1 MCPITHK
8 TLPEKKGRQV
18 LTPKGRKILIWSASV
33 LTVIALIVGAC
44 GVYLN
49 SYYRA
54 DSDSIAAFSA
64 DFAVRGR
71 EVADG
76 VIAYEPVDPVAGLI
90 FYPGGLV
97 EYTAYEPLMM
107 ACAEKGIL
115 CVLLEMPFHL
125 AVLDMNAADGVQAQF
140 PQIEKWYIGGHS
152 LGGAMASSYAAKH
165 ADEFDGVV
173 LLGAYSTADITALQ
187 VISLYGSEDRV
198 MNREKYDECIPN
210 LPADFTEIVIEGGC
224 HAGFGMYGAQSGDG
238 TPTITESE
246 QIKLTAAAIADW
258 ASK

>member
-1 MCPITHK
+1 MTK
-8 TLPEKKGRQV
+8 SK
-18 LTPKGRKILIWSASV
+18 LTPMGRKIIICSVSAV
-33 LTVIALIVGAC
+33 VMIAVIAAAC
-44 GVYLN
+44 GAYLN

-64 DFAVRGR
+64 DFTVQGR
-71 EVADG
+71 KVADG
-76 VIAYEPVDPVAGLI
+76 VIAYEPEKAVAGLI

-97 EYTAYEPLMM
+97 EYTAYEPLMQ

-115 CVLLEMPFHL
+115 CVLLKMPFHL

-173 LLGAYSTADITALQ
+173 LLGAYATEDIRSLN
-187 VISLYGSEDRV
+187 VISLYGSEDKV
-198 MNREKYDECIPN
+198 MNKEKYDEYISN

-224 HAGFGMYGAQSGDG
+224 HAGFGMYGPQDGDG
-238 TPTITESE
+238 TPAITAAE
-246 QIKLTAAAIADW
+246 QIKLTSAAVFDW
-258 ASK
+258 LPG

>member
-1 MCPITHK
+1 MTK
-8 TLPEKKGRQV
+8 SK
-18 LTPKGRKILIWSASV
+18 LTPMGRKIIICSVSAV
-33 LTVIALIVGAC
+33 VMIAVIAAAC
-44 GVYLN
+44 GAYLN

-64 DFAVRGR
+64 DFTVQGR

-76 VIAYEPVDPVAGLI
+76 VIAYEPEKAVAGLI

-97 EYTAYEPLMM
+97 EYTAYEPLMQ

-140 PQIEKWYIGGHS
+140 PQIEKWYVGGHS

-173 LLGAYSTADITALQ
+173 LLGAYATEDIRSLN
-187 VISLYGSEDRV
+187 VISLYGSEDKV
-198 MNREKYDECIPN
+198 MNKEKYDEYISN

-224 HAGFGMYGAQSGDG
+224 HAGFGMYGPQDGDG
-238 TPTITESE
+238 TPAITAAE
-246 QIKLTAAAIADW
+246 QIKLTSAAVFDW
-258 ASK
+258 LPG

>member
-1 MCPITHK
+1 MTK
-8 TLPEKKGRQV
+8 LTKSK
-18 LTPKGRKILIWSASV
+18 LTPKGRKIIICSVSAV
-33 LTVIALIVGAC
+33 VMIAVIAAAC
-44 GVYLN
+44 GAYLN

-64 DFAVRGR
+64 DFTVQGR

-76 VIAYEPVDPVAGLI
+76 VIAYEPEKAVAGLI

-97 EYTAYEPLMM
+97 EYTAYEPLMQ

-115 CVLLEMPFHL
+115 CVLLKMPFHL

-173 LLGAYSTADITALQ
+173 LLGAYATEDIRSLN
-187 VISLYGSEDRV
+187 VISLYGSEDKV
-198 MNREKYDECIPN
+198 MNKEKYDEYISN

-224 HAGFGMYGAQSGDG
+224 HAGFGMYGPQDGDG
-238 TPTITESE
+238 TPAITAAE
-246 QIKLTAAAIADW
+246 QIKLTAAAVFDW
-258 ASK
+258 LPG

>member
-1 MCPITHK
+1 MTK
-8 TLPEKKGRQV
+8 SK
-18 LTPKGRKILIWSASV
+18 LTPMGRKIIICSVSAV
-33 LTVIALIVGAC
+33 VMIAVIAAAC
-44 GVYLN
+44 GAYLN

-64 DFAVRGR
+64 DFTVQGR

-76 VIAYEPVDPVAGLI
+76 VIAYEPEKAVAGLI

-97 EYTAYEPLMM
+97 EYTAYEPLMQ

-115 CVLLEMPFHL
+115 CVLLKMPFHL

-173 LLGAYSTADITALQ
+173 LLGAYATEDIRSLN
-187 VISLYGSEDRV
+187 VISLYGSEDKV
-198 MNREKYDECIPN
+198 MNKEKYDEYISN

-224 HAGFGMYGAQSGDG
+224 HAGFGMYGPQDGDG
-238 TPTITESE
+238 TPAITAAE
-246 QIKLTAAAIADW
+246 QIKLTAAAVFDW
-258 ASK
+258 LPG

>member
-1 MCPITHK
+1 MTK
-8 TLPEKKGRQV
+8 SK
-18 LTPKGRKILIWSASV
+18 LTPKGRKIIICSVSAV
-33 LTVIALIVGAC
+33 VMIAVIAAAC
-44 GVYLN
+44 GAYLN

-64 DFAVRGR
+64 DFTVQGR

-76 VIAYEPVDPVAGLI
+76 VIAYEPEKAVAGLI

-97 EYTAYEPLMM
+97 EYTAYEPLMQ

-115 CVLLEMPFHL
+115 CVLLKMPFHL

-173 LLGAYSTADITALQ
+173 LLGAYATEDIQSLN
-187 VISLYGSEDRV
+187 VISLYGSEDKV
-198 MNREKYDECIPN
+198 MNKEKYDEYISN

-224 HAGFGMYGAQSGDG
+224 HAGFGMYGPQDGDG
-238 TPTITESE
+238 TPAITAAE
-246 QIKLTAAAIADW
+246 QIKLTSAAVFDW
-258 ASK
+258 LPR

>member
-1 MCPITHK
+1 MTK
-8 TLPEKKGRQV
+8 SK
-18 LTPKGRKILIWSASV
+18 LTPKGRKIIICSVSAV
-33 LTVIALIVGAC
+33 VMIAVIAAAC
-44 GVYLN
+44 GAYLN

-64 DFAVRGR
+64 DFTVQGR

-76 VIAYEPVDPVAGLI
+76 VIAYEPEKAVAGLI

-97 EYTAYEPLMM
+97 EYTAYEPLMQ

-115 CVLLEMPFHL
+115 CVLLKMPFHL

-173 LLGAYSTADITALQ
+173 LLGAYATEDIRSLN
-187 VISLYGSEDRV
+187 VISLYGSEDKV
-198 MNREKYDECIPN
+198 MNKEKYDEYISN

-224 HAGFGMYGAQSGDG
+224 HAGFGMYGPQDGDG
-238 TPTITESE
+238 TPAITAAE
-246 QIKLTAAAIADW
+246 QIKLTAAAVFDW
-258 ASK
+258 LPG

>member
-1 MCPITHK
+1 MKLTK
-8 TLPEKKGRQV
+8 SK
-18 LTPKGRKILIWSASV
+18 LTPKGRKIIICSVSAV
-33 LTVIALIVGAC
+33 VMIAVIAAAC
-44 GVYLN
+44 GAYLN

-64 DFAVRGR
+64 DFTVQGR

-76 VIAYEPVDPVAGLI
+76 VIAYEPEKAVAGLI

-97 EYTAYEPLMM
+97 EYTAYEPLMQ

-115 CVLLEMPFHL
+115 CVLLKMPFHL

-173 LLGAYSTADITALQ
+173 LLGAYATEDIRSLN
-187 VISLYGSEDRV
+187 VISLYGSEDKV
-198 MNREKYDECIPN
+198 MNKEKYDEYISN

-224 HAGFGMYGAQSGDG
+224 HAGFGMYGPQDGDG
-238 TPTITESE
+238 TPAITAAE
-246 QIKLTAAAIADW
+246 QIKLTAAAVFDW
-258 ASK
+258 LPG

>member
-1 MCPITHK
+1 MTK
-8 TLPEKKGRQV
+8 SK
-18 LTPKGRKILIWSASV
+18 LTPKGRKIIICSVSAV
-33 LTVIALIVGAC
+33 VMIAVIAAAC
-44 GVYLN
+44 GAYLN

-64 DFAVRGR
+64 VFTVQGR
-71 EVADG
+71 ELADG
-76 VIAYEPVDPVAGLI
+76 VIAYEPEKAVAGLI

-97 EYTAYEPLMM
+97 EYTAYEPLMQ

-115 CVLLEMPFHL
+115 CVLLKMPFHL

-173 LLGAYSTADITALQ
+173 LLGAYATEDIRSLN
-187 VISLYGSEDRV
+187 VISLYGSEDKV
-198 MNREKYDECIPN
+198 MNKEKYDEYISN

-224 HAGFGMYGAQSGDG
+224 HAGFGMYGPQDGDG
-238 TPTITESE
+238 TPAITAAE
-246 QIKLTAAAIADW
+246 QIKLTSAAVFDW
-258 ASK
+258 LPG

>member
-1 MCPITHK
+1 MTK
-8 TLPEKKGRQV
+8 SK
-18 LTPKGRKILIWSASV
+18 LTPKGRKIIICSVSAV
-33 LTVIALIVGAC
+33 VMIAVIAAAC
-44 GVYLN
+44 GAYLN

-64 DFAVRGR
+64 DFTVQGR

-76 VIAYEPVDPVAGLI
+76 VIAYEPEKAVAGLI

-97 EYTAYEPLMM
+97 EYTAYEPLMQ

-115 CVLLEMPFHL
+115 CVLLKMPFHL

-173 LLGAYSTADITALQ
+173 LLGAYATEDIRSLN
-187 VISLYGSEDRV
+187 VISLYGSEDKV
-198 MNREKYDECIPN
+198 MNKEKYDEYISN

-224 HAGFGMYGAQSGDG
+224 HAGFGMYGAQDGDG
-238 TPTITESE
+238 TPAITAAE
-246 QIKLTAAAIADW
+246 QIKLTSAAVFDW
-258 ASK
+258 LPG

>member
-1 MCPITHK
+1 MTK
-8 TLPEKKGRQV
+8 SK
-18 LTPKGRKILIWSASV
+18 LTPKGRKIIICSVSAV
-33 LTVIALIVGAC
+33 VMIAVIAAAC
-44 GVYLN
+44 GAYLN

-64 DFAVRGR
+64 DFTVQGR

-76 VIAYEPVDPVAGLI
+76 VIAYEPEKAVAGLI

-97 EYTAYEPLMM
+97 EYTAYEPLMQ

-115 CVLLEMPFHL
+115 CVLLKMPFHL

-173 LLGAYSTADITALQ
+173 LLGAYATEDIQSLN
-187 VISLYGSEDRV
+187 VISLYGSEDKV
-198 MNREKYDECIPN
+198 MNKEKYDEYISN

-224 HAGFGMYGAQSGDG
+224 HAGFGMYGPQDGDG
-238 TPTITESE
+238 TPAITAAE
-246 QIKLTAAAIADW
+246 QIKLTSAAVFDW
-258 ASK
+258 LPG

>member
-1 MCPITHK
+1 MTK
-8 TLPEKKGRQV
+8 SK
-18 LTPKGRKILIWSASV
+18 LTPKGRKIIICSVSAV
-33 LTVIALIVGAC
+33 VMIAVIAAAC
-44 GVYLN
+44 GAYLN

-64 DFAVRGR
+64 DFTVQGR

-76 VIAYEPVDPVAGLI
+76 VIAYEPEKAVAGLI

-97 EYTAYEPLMM
+97 EYTAYEPLMQ

-173 LLGAYSTADITALQ
+173 LLGAYATEDIRSLN
-187 VISLYGSEDRV
+187 VISLYGSEDKV
-198 MNREKYDECIPN
+198 MNKEKYDEYISN
-210 LPADFTEIVIEGGC
+210 LPADFTEIVSEGGC
-224 HAGFGMYGAQSGDG
+224 HAGFGMYGPQDGDG
-238 TPTITESE
+238 TPAITAAE
-246 QIKLTAAAIADW
+246 QIKLTSAAVFDW
-258 ASK
+258 LPG

>member
-1 MCPITHK
+1 MTK
-8 TLPEKKGRQV
+8 SK
-18 LTPKGRKILIWSASV
+18 LTPKGRKIIICSVSAV
-33 LTVIALIVGAC
+33 VMIAVIAAAC
-44 GVYLN
+44 GAYLN

-64 DFAVRGR
+64 DFTVQGR

-76 VIAYEPVDPVAGLI
+76 VIAYEPEKAVAGLI

-97 EYTAYEPLMM
+97 EYTAYEPLMQ

-115 CVLLEMPFHL
+115 CVLLKMPFHL

-165 ADEFDGVV
+165 TDEFDGVV
-173 LLGAYSTADITALQ
+173 LLGAYATEDIRSLN
-187 VISLYGSEDRV
+187 VISLYGSEDKV
-198 MNREKYDECIPN
+198 MNKEKYDEYISN

-224 HAGFGMYGAQSGDG
+224 HAGFGMYGPQDGDG
-238 TPTITESE
+238 TPAITAAE
-246 QIKLTAAAIADW
+246 QIKLTSAAVFDW
-258 ASK
+258 LPG

>member
-1 MCPITHK
+1 MTK
-8 TLPEKKGRQV
+8 LTKSK
-18 LTPKGRKILIWSASV
+18 LTPKGRKIIICSVSAV
-33 LTVIALIVGAC
+33 VMIAVIAAAC
-44 GVYLN
+44 GAYLN

-64 DFAVRGR
+64 DFTVQGR

-76 VIAYEPVDPVAGLI
+76 VIAYEPEKAVAGLI

-97 EYTAYEPLMM
+97 EYTAYEPLMQ

-115 CVLLEMPFHL
+115 CVLLKMPFHL

-173 LLGAYSTADITALQ
+173 LLGAYATEDIRSLN
-187 VISLYGSEDRV
+187 VISLYGSEDKV
-198 MNREKYDECIPN
+198 MNKEKYDEYISN

-224 HAGFGMYGAQSGDG
+224 HAGFGMYGPQDGDG
-238 TPTITESE
+238 TPAITAAE
-246 QIKLTAAAIADW
+246 QIKLTSAAVFDW
-258 ASK
+258 LPG

>member
-1 MCPITHK
+1 MTK
-8 TLPEKKGRQV
+8 SK
-18 LTPKGRKILIWSASV
+18 LTPKGRKIIICSVSAV
-33 LTVIALIVGAC
+33 VMIAVIAAAC
-44 GVYLN
+44 GAYLN

-64 DFAVRGR
+64 DFTVQGR

-76 VIAYEPVDPVAGLI
+76 VIAYEPEKAVAGLI

-97 EYTAYEPLMM
+97 EYTAYEPLMQ

-173 LLGAYSTADITALQ
+173 LLGAYATEDIRSLN
-187 VISLYGSEDRV
+187 VISLYGSEDKV
-198 MNREKYDECIPN
+198 MNKEKYDEYISN

-224 HAGFGMYGAQSGDG
+224 HAGFGMYGPQDGDG
-238 TPTITESE
+238 TPAITAAE
-246 QIKLTAAAIADW
+246 QIKLTSAAVFDW
-258 ASK
+258 LPG

>member
-1 MCPITHK
+1 MTK
-8 TLPEKKGRQV
+8 SK
-18 LTPKGRKILIWSASV
+18 LTPKGRKIIICSVSAV
-33 LTVIALIVGAC
+33 VMIAVIAAAC
-44 GVYLN
+44 GAYLN

-64 DFAVRGR
+64 DFTVQGR

-76 VIAYEPVDPVAGLI
+76 VIAYEPEKAVAGLI

-97 EYTAYEPLMM
+97 EYTAYEPLMQ

-115 CVLLEMPFHL
+115 CVLLKMPFHL

-173 LLGAYSTADITALQ
+173 LLGAYATEDIRSLN
-187 VISLYGSEDRV
+187 VISLYGSEDKV
-198 MNREKYDECIPN
+198 MNKEKYDEYISN

-224 HAGFGMYGAQSGDG
+224 HAGFGMYGPQDGDG
-238 TPTITESE
+238 TPAITAAE
-246 QIKLTAAAIADW
+246 QIKLTAAAVFDW
-258 ASK
+258 LPR

>member
-1 MCPITHK
+1 MTK
-8 TLPEKKGRQV
+8 SK
-18 LTPKGRKILIWSASV
+18 LTPKGRKIIICSVSAV
-33 LTVIALIVGAC
+33 VMIAVIAAAC
-44 GVYLN
+44 GAYLN

-64 DFAVRGR
+64 DFTVQGR

-76 VIAYEPVDPVAGLI
+76 VIAYEPEKAVVGLI

-97 EYTAYEPLMM
+97 EYTAYEPLMQ

-173 LLGAYSTADITALQ
+173 LLGAYATEDIRSLN
-187 VISLYGSEDRV
+187 VISLYGSEDKV
-198 MNREKYDECIPN
+198 MNKEKYDEYISN

-224 HAGFGMYGAQSGDG
+224 HAGFGMYGPQDGDG
-238 TPTITESE
+238 TPAITAAE
-246 QIKLTAAAIADW
+246 QIKLTSAAVFDW
-258 ASK
+258 LPG

>member
-1 MCPITHK
+1 MTK
-8 TLPEKKGRQV
+8 SK
-18 LTPKGRKILIWSASV
+18 LTPKGRKIIICSVSAV
-33 LTVIALIVGAC
+33 VMIAVIAAAC
-44 GVYLN
+44 GAYLN

-64 DFAVRGR
+64 DFTVQGR

-76 VIAYEPVDPVAGLI
+76 VIAYEPEKAVAGLI

-97 EYTAYEPLMM
+97 EYTAYEPLMQ

-115 CVLLEMPFHL
+115 CVLLKMPFHL

-165 ADEFDGVV
+165 TDEFDGVV
-173 LLGAYSTADITALQ
+173 LLGAYATEDIRSLN
-187 VISLYGSEDRV
+187 VISLYGSEDKV
-198 MNREKYDECIPN
+198 MNKEKYDEYISN

-224 HAGFGMYGAQSGDG
+224 HAGFGMYGPQDGDG
-238 TPTITESE
+238 MPAITAAE
-246 QIKLTAAAIADW
+246 QIKLTAAAVFDW
-258 ASK
+258 LPG

>member
-1 MCPITHK
+1 MTK
-8 TLPEKKGRQV
+8 SK
-18 LTPKGRKILIWSASV
+18 LTPKGRKIIICSVSAV
-33 LTVIALIVGAC
+33 VMIAVIAAAC
-44 GVYLN
+44 GAYLN

-64 DFAVRGR
+64 DFTVQGR

-76 VIAYEPVDPVAGLI
+76 VIAYEPEKAVAGLI

-97 EYTAYEPLMM
+97 EYTAYEPLMQ

-115 CVLLEMPFHL
+115 CVLLKMPFHL

-173 LLGAYSTADITALQ
+173 LLGAYATEDIRSLN
-187 VISLYGSEDRV
+187 VISLYGSEDKV
-198 MNREKYDECIPN
+198 MNKEKYDEYISN

-224 HAGFGMYGAQSGDG
+224 HAGFGMYGPQDGDG
-238 TPTITESE
+238 TPAITAAE
-246 QIKLTAAAIADW
+246 QIKLTSAAVFDW
-258 ASK
+258 LPG

>member
-1 MCPITHK
+1 MTK
-8 TLPEKKGRQV
+8 SK
-18 LTPKGRKILIWSASV
+18 LTPKGRKIIICSVSAV
-33 LTVIALIVGAC
+33 VMIAVIAAAC
-44 GVYLN
+44 GAYLN

-64 DFAVRGR
+64 DFTVQGR

-76 VIAYEPVDPVAGLI
+76 VIAYEPEKAVAGLI

-97 EYTAYEPLMM
+97 EYTAYEPLMQ

-165 ADEFDGVV
+165 TDEFDGVV
-173 LLGAYSTADITALQ
+173 LLGAYATEDIRSLN
-187 VISLYGSEDRV
+187 VISLYGSEDKV
-198 MNREKYDECIPN
+198 MNKEKYDEYISN

-224 HAGFGMYGAQSGDG
+224 HAGFGMYGPQDGDG
-238 TPTITESE
+238 TPAITAAE
-246 QIKLTAAAIADW
+246 QIKLTSAAVFDW
-258 ASK
+258 LPG

>member
-1 MCPITHK
+1 MTK
-8 TLPEKKGRQV
+8 NK
-18 LTPKGRKILIWSASV
+18 LTPKGRKIIICSVSAV
-33 LTVIALIVGAC
+33 VMIAVIAAAC
-44 GVYLN
+44 GAYLN

-64 DFAVRGR
+64 DFTVQGR

-76 VIAYEPVDPVAGLI
+76 VIAYEPEKAVAGLI

-97 EYTAYEPLMM
+97 EYTAYEPLMQ

-173 LLGAYSTADITALQ
+173 LLGAYATEDIRSLN
-187 VISLYGSEDRV
+187 VISLYGSEDKV
-198 MNREKYDECIPN
+198 MNKEKYDEYISN

-224 HAGFGMYGAQSGDG
+224 HAGFGMYGAQDGDG
-238 TPTITESE
+238 TPAITAAE
-246 QIKLTAAAIADW
+246 QIKLTAAAVFDW
-258 ASK
+258 LPG

>member
-1 MCPITHK
+1 MTESK
-8 TLPEKKGRQV
+8 
-18 LTPKGRKILIWSASV
+18 LTPKGRKIIICSVSAV
-33 LTVIALIVGAC
+33 VMIAVIAAAC
-44 GVYLN
+44 GAYLN

-64 DFAVRGR
+64 DFTVQGR

-76 VIAYEPVDPVAGLI
+76 VIAYEPEKAVAGLI

-97 EYTAYEPLMM
+97 EYTAYEPLMQ

-173 LLGAYSTADITALQ
+173 LLGAYATEDIRSLN
-187 VISLYGSEDRV
+187 VISLYGSEDKV
-198 MNREKYDECIPN
+198 MNKEKYDEYISN

-224 HAGFGMYGAQSGDG
+224 HAGFGMYGPQDGDG
-238 TPTITESE
+238 TPAITAAE
-246 QIKLTAAAIADW
+246 QIKLTSAAVFDW
-258 ASK
+258 LPG

>member
-1 MCPITHK
+1 MTK
-8 TLPEKKGRQV
+8 SK
-18 LTPKGRKILIWSASV
+18 LTPKGRKIIICSVSAV
-33 LTVIALIVGAC
+33 VMIAVIAAAC
-44 GVYLN
+44 GAYLN

-54 DSDSIAAFSA
+54 DSDSIDAFSA
-64 DFAVRGR
+64 DFTVQGR

-76 VIAYEPVDPVAGLI
+76 VIAYEPEKAVAGLI

-97 EYTAYEPLMM
+97 EYTAYEPLMQ

-115 CVLLEMPFHL
+115 CVLLKMPFHL

-173 LLGAYSTADITALQ
+173 LLGAYATEDIRSLN
-187 VISLYGSEDRV
+187 VISLYGSEDKV
-198 MNREKYDECIPN
+198 MNKEKYDEYISN

-224 HAGFGMYGAQSGDG
+224 HAGFGMYGAQDGDG
-238 TPTITESE
+238 TPAITAAE
-246 QIKLTAAAIADW
+246 QIKLTSAAVFDW
-258 ASK
+258 LPG

>member
-1 MCPITHK
+1 M
-8 TLPEKKGRQV
+8 
-18 LTPKGRKILIWSASV
+18 GRKIIICSVSAV
-33 LTVIALIVGAC
+33 VMIAVIAAAC
-44 GVYLN
+44 GAYLN

-64 DFAVRGR
+64 DFTVQGR

-76 VIAYEPVDPVAGLI
+76 VIAYEPEKAVAGLI

-97 EYTAYEPLMM
+97 EYTAYEPLMQ

-173 LLGAYSTADITALQ
+173 LLGAYATEDIRSLN
-187 VISLYGSEDRV
+187 VISLYGSEDKV
-198 MNREKYDECIPN
+198 MNKEKYDEYISN

-224 HAGFGMYGAQSGDG
+224 HAGFGMYGPQDGDG
-238 TPTITESE
+238 TPAITAAE
-246 QIKLTAAAIADW
+246 QIKLTAAAVFDW
-258 ASK
+258 LPG

>member
-1 MCPITHK
+1 MTK
-8 TLPEKKGRQV
+8 SK
-18 LTPKGRKILIWSASV
+18 LTPKGRKIIICSVSAV
-33 LTVIALIVGAC
+33 VMIAVIAAAC
-44 GVYLN
+44 GAYLN

-64 DFAVRGR
+64 DFTVQGR

-76 VIAYEPVDPVAGLI
+76 VIAYEPEKAVAGLI

-97 EYTAYEPLMM
+97 EYTAYEPLMQ

-115 CVLLEMPFHL
+115 CVLLKMPFHL

-173 LLGAYSTADITALQ
+173 LLGAYATEDIRSLN
-187 VISLYGSEDRV
+187 VISLYGSEDKV
-198 MNREKYDECIPN
+198 MNKEKYDEYISN

-224 HAGFGMYGAQSGDG
+224 HAGFGMYGPQDGDG
-238 TPTITESE
+238 TPAITAAE
-246 QIKLTAAAIADW
+246 QIKLTSAAVFDW
-258 ASK
+258 LPR

>member
-1 MCPITHK
+1 MTK
-8 TLPEKKGRQV
+8 SK
-18 LTPKGRKILIWSASV
+18 LTPKGRKIIICSVSAV
-33 LTVIALIVGAC
+33 VMIAVIAAAC
-44 GVYLN
+44 GAYLN

-64 DFAVRGR
+64 DFTVQGR

-76 VIAYEPVDPVAGLI
+76 VIAYEPEKAVAGLI

-97 EYTAYEPLMM
+97 EYTAYEPLMQ

-173 LLGAYSTADITALQ
+173 LLGAYATEDIRSLN
-187 VISLYGSEDRV
+187 VISLYGSEDKV
-198 MNREKYDECIPN
+198 MNKEKYDEYISN
-210 LPADFTEIVIEGGC
+210 LPADFAEIVIEGGC
-224 HAGFGMYGAQSGDG
+224 HAGFGMYGPQDGDG
-238 TPTITESE
+238 TPAITAAE
-246 QIKLTAAAIADW
+246 QIKLTSAAVFDW
-258 ASK
+258 LPG

>member
-1 MCPITHK
+1 MTK
-8 TLPEKKGRQV
+8 SK
-18 LTPKGRKILIWSASV
+18 LTPMGRKIIICSVSAV
-33 LTVIALIVGAC
+33 VMIAVIAAAC
-44 GVYLN
+44 GAYLN

-64 DFAVRGR
+64 DFTVQGR

-76 VIAYEPVDPVAGLI
+76 VIAYEPEKAVAGLI

-97 EYTAYEPLMM
+97 EYTAYEPLMQ

-115 CVLLEMPFHL
+115 CVLLKMPFHL

-173 LLGAYSTADITALQ
+173 LLGAYATEDIQSLN
-187 VISLYGSEDRV
+187 VISLYGSEDKV
-198 MNREKYDECIPN
+198 MNKEKYDEYISN

-224 HAGFGMYGAQSGDG
+224 HAGFGMYGPQDGDG
-238 TPTITESE
+238 TPAITAAE
-246 QIKLTAAAIADW
+246 QIKLTAAAVFDW
-258 ASK
+258 LPG

>member
-1 MCPITHK
+1 MTK
-8 TLPEKKGRQV
+8 SK
-18 LTPKGRKILIWSASV
+18 LTPKGRKIIICSVSAV
-33 LTVIALIVGAC
+33 VMIAVIAAAC
-44 GVYLN
+44 GAYLN

-64 DFAVRGR
+64 DFTVQGR

-76 VIAYEPVDPVAGLI
+76 VIAYEPEKAVAGLI

-97 EYTAYEPLMM
+97 EYTAYEPLMQ

-115 CVLLEMPFHL
+115 CVLLKMPFHL

-173 LLGAYSTADITALQ
+173 LLGAYATEDIRSLN
-187 VISLYGSEDRV
+187 VISLYGSEDKV
-198 MNREKYDECIPN
+198 MNKEKYDEYISN
-210 LPADFTEIVIEGGC
+210 LPAEFTEIVIEGGC
-224 HAGFGMYGAQSGDG
+224 HAGFGMYGPQDGDG
-238 TPTITESE
+238 TPAITAAE
-246 QIKLTAAAIADW
+246 QIKLTAAAVFDW
-258 ASK
+258 LPG

>member
-1 MCPITHK
+1 MTK
-8 TLPEKKGRQV
+8 SK
-18 LTPKGRKILIWSASV
+18 LTPKGRKIIICSVSAV
-33 LTVIALIVGAC
+33 VMIAVIAAAC
-44 GVYLN
+44 GAYLN

-64 DFAVRGR
+64 DFTVQGR

-76 VIAYEPVDPVAGLI
+76 VIAYEPEKAVAGLI

-97 EYTAYEPLMM
+97 EYTAYEPLMQ

-173 LLGAYSTADITALQ
+173 LLGAYATEDIRSLN
-187 VISLYGSEDRV
+187 VISLYGSEDKV
-198 MNREKYDECIPN
+198 MNKEKYDEYISN

-224 HAGFGMYGAQSGDG
+224 HAGFGMYGPQDGDG
-238 TPTITESE
+238 TPAITAVE
-246 QIKLTAAAIADW
+246 QIKLTSAAVFDW
-258 ASK
+258 LPG

>member
-1 MCPITHK
+1 MTK
-8 TLPEKKGRQV
+8 SK
-18 LTPKGRKILIWSASV
+18 LTPKGRKIIICSVSAV
-33 LTVIALIVGAC
+33 VMIAVIAAAC
-44 GVYLN
+44 GAYLN

-64 DFAVRGR
+64 DFTVQGR

-76 VIAYEPVDPVAGLI
+76 VIAYEPEKAVAGLI

-97 EYTAYEPLMM
+97 EYTAYEPLMQ

-115 CVLLEMPFHL
+115 CVLLKMPFHL

-140 PQIEKWYIGGHS
+140 PQIEKCYIGGHS

-173 LLGAYSTADITALQ
+173 LLGAYATEDIRSLN
-187 VISLYGSEDRV
+187 VISLYGSEDKV
-198 MNREKYDECIPN
+198 MNKEKYDEYISN

-224 HAGFGMYGAQSGDG
+224 HAGFGMYGPQDGDG
-238 TPTITESE
+238 TPAITAAE
-246 QIKLTAAAIADW
+246 QIKLTAAAVFDW
-258 ASK
+258 LPG

>member
-1 MCPITHK
+1 MTK
-8 TLPEKKGRQV
+8 SK
-18 LTPKGRKILIWSASV
+18 LTPKGRKIIICSVSAV
-33 LTVIALIVGAC
+33 VMIAVIAAAC
-44 GVYLN
+44 GAYLN

-64 DFAVRGR
+64 DFTVQGR

-76 VIAYEPVDPVAGLI
+76 VIAYEPEKAVAGLI

-97 EYTAYEPLMM
+97 EYTAYEPLMQ

-173 LLGAYSTADITALQ
+173 LLGAYATEDIQSLN
-187 VISLYGSEDRV
+187 VISLYGSEDKV
-198 MNREKYDECIPN
+198 MNKEKYDEYISN

-224 HAGFGMYGAQSGDG
+224 HAGFGMYGPQDGDG
-238 TPTITESE
+238 TPAITAAE
-246 QIKLTAAAIADW
+246 QIKLTSAAVFDW
-258 ASK
+258 LPG

>member
-1 MCPITHK
+1 MTK
-8 TLPEKKGRQV
+8 SK
-18 LTPKGRKILIWSASV
+18 LTPKGRKIIICSVSAV
-33 LTVIALIVGAC
+33 VMIAVIAAAC
-44 GVYLN
+44 GAYLN

-64 DFAVRGR
+64 DFTVQGR

-76 VIAYEPVDPVAGLI
+76 VIAYEPEKAVAGLI

-97 EYTAYEPLMM
+97 EYTAYEPLMQ

-115 CVLLEMPFHL
+115 CVLLKMPFHL

-173 LLGAYSTADITALQ
+173 LLGAYATEDIRSLN
-187 VISLYGSEDRV
+187 VISLYGSEDKV
-198 MNREKYDECIPN
+198 MNKEKYDEYISN

-224 HAGFGMYGAQSGDG
+224 HAGFGDYGAQKGDG
-238 TPTITESE
+238 QPVMTRET
-246 QIKLTAAAIADW
+246 QIQKTADAVSALVDRL
-258 ASK
+258 

>member
-1 MCPITHK
+1 MI
-8 TLPEKKGRQV
+8 
-18 LTPKGRKILIWSASV
+18 A
-33 LTVIALIVGAC
+33 VIAAAC
-44 GVYLN
+44 GAYLN

-64 DFAVRGR
+64 DFTVQGR

-76 VIAYEPVDPVAGLI
+76 VIAYEPEKAVAGLI

-97 EYTAYEPLMM
+97 EYTAYEPLMQ
-107 ACAEKGIL
+107 AFAEKGIL
-115 CVLLEMPFHL
+115 CVLLKMPFHL

-173 LLGAYSTADITALQ
+173 LLGAYATEDIRSLN
-187 VISLYGSEDRV
+187 VISLYGSEDKV
-198 MNREKYDECIPN
+198 MNKEKYDEYISN

-224 HAGFGMYGAQSGDG
+224 HAGFGMYGPQDGDG
-238 TPTITESE
+238 TPAITAAE
-246 QIKLTAAAIADW
+246 QIKLTSAAVFDW
-258 ASK
+258 LPG

>member
-1 MCPITHK
+1 MTK
-8 TLPEKKGRQV
+8 SK
-18 LTPKGRKILIWSASV
+18 LTPKGRKIIICSVSAV
-33 LTVIALIVGAC
+33 VMIAVIAAAC
-44 GVYLN
+44 GAYLN

-54 DSDSIAAFSA
+54 DSDSIDAFSA
-64 DFAVRGR
+64 DFTVQGR

-76 VIAYEPVDPVAGLI
+76 VIAYEPEKAVAGLI

-97 EYTAYEPLMM
+97 EYTAYEPLMQ

-115 CVLLEMPFHL
+115 CILLKMPFHL

-173 LLGAYSTADITALQ
+173 LLGAYATEDIRSLN
-187 VISLYGSEDRV
+187 VISLYGSEDKV
-198 MNREKYDECIPN
+198 MNKEKYDEYISN

-224 HAGFGMYGAQSGDG
+224 HAGFGMYGPQDGDG
-238 TPTITESE
+238 TPAITAAE
-246 QIKLTAAAIADW
+246 QIKLTSAAVFDW
-258 ASK
+258 LPG

>member
-1 MCPITHK
+1 MTK
-8 TLPEKKGRQV
+8 SK
-18 LTPKGRKILIWSASV
+18 LTPKGRKIIICSVSAV
-33 LTVIALIVGAC
+33 VMIAVIAAAC
-44 GVYLN
+44 GAYLN

-64 DFAVRGR
+64 DFTVQGR

-76 VIAYEPVDPVAGLI
+76 VIAYEPEKAVAGLI

-97 EYTAYEPLMM
+97 EYTAYEPLMQ

-173 LLGAYSTADITALQ
+173 LLGAYATEDIRSLN
-187 VISLYGSEDRV
+187 VISLYGSEDKV
-198 MNREKYDECIPN
+198 MNKEKYDEYISN

-224 HAGFGMYGAQSGDG
+224 HAGFGMYGPQDGDG
-238 TPTITESE
+238 TPAITAAE
-246 QIKLTAAAIADW
+246 QIKLTSAAVFDW
-258 ASK
+258 LPR

>member
-1 MCPITHK
+1 MTK
-8 TLPEKKGRQV
+8 SK
-18 LTPKGRKILIWSASV
+18 LTPKGRKIIICSVSAV
-33 LTVIALIVGAC
+33 VMIAVIAAC
-44 GVYLN
+44 GAYLN

-64 DFAVRGR
+64 DFTVQGR

-76 VIAYEPVDPVAGLI
+76 VIAYEPEKAVAGLI

-97 EYTAYEPLMM
+97 EYTAYEPLMQ

-173 LLGAYSTADITALQ
+173 LLGAYATEDIRSLN
-187 VISLYGSEDRV
+187 VISLYGSEDKV
-198 MNREKYDECIPN
+198 MNKEKYDEYISN

-224 HAGFGMYGAQSGDG
+224 HAGFGMYGPQDGDG
-238 TPTITESE
+238 TPAITAAE
-246 QIKLTAAAIADW
+246 QIKLTSAAVFDW
-258 ASK
+258 LPG